1 MEKRKVLYEKKYI
14 TIISIMIII
23 LVLLFAL
30 WKQYWYAPTVSQDI
44 ECLQKIIVHKYIRE
58 TQKYE
63 EIIIDDSK
71 QREHIYNL
79 MKNAKHSYF
88 IHYIDDDCGA
98 DEQYYI
104 YFIYTDG
111 ADRFRIIARN
121 DNRWHRAIYDEKGMI
136 KAYLEIIC
144 DELTQYLNELDM

>member
-1 MEKRKVLYEKKYI
+1 MKKRYI
-14 TIISIMIII
+14 TIISIIMII

-30 WKQYWYAPTVSQDI
+30 WRQYWYAPTVSQDI
-44 ECLQKIIVHKYIRE
+44 ECLQEIIVHKYIRE

-98 DEQYYI
+98 DEKYYMK
-104 YFIYTDG
+104 FIYTEGD
-111 ADRFRIIARN
+111 DWFTIVARN
-121 DNRWHRAIYDEKGMI
+121 DNKWHRAIPDEKGMT
-136 KAYLEIIC
+136 KAYLEIRC
-144 DELTQYLNELDM
+144 DELTR

>member
-1 MEKRKVLYEKKYI
+1 MKKKYI
-14 TIISIMIII
+14 TIISIMLIIF
-23 LVLLFAL
+23 VLLFAL
-30 WKQYWYAPTVSQDI
+30 WRQYWYAPTVSQDI
-44 ECLQKIIVHKYIRE
+44 ECLQEIIVYKYIRE

-63 EIIIDDSK
+63 KIIIDDSK

-88 IHYIDDDCGA
+88 IYYIDDDCGA
-98 DEQYYI
+98 DEQYHI
-104 YFIYTDG
+104 EFIYTDG

-121 DNRWHRAIYDEKGMI
+121 DNRWHRAVCDEKGMI
-136 KAYLEIIC
+136 KAYLEIRC

>member
-1 MEKRKVLYEKKYI
+1 MKKI
-14 TIISIMIII
+14 HKTIISII
-23 LVLLFAL
+23 LIFIVLLFAL
-30 WKQYWYAPTVSQDI
+30 WRQYWYAPTVSQDI
-44 ECLQKIIVHKYIRE
+44 ECLQEIIVHKYIRE

-98 DEQYYI
+98 DEQYYME
-104 YFIYTDG
+104 FIYTDD
-111 ADRFRIIARN
+111 ADWFKIVARN
-121 DNRWHRAIYDEKGMI
+121 DNRWHRAIYDEKGI
-136 KAYLEIIC
+136 TKAYLEIRC
-144 DELTQYLNELDM
+144 DELTQYLNELTR

>member
-1 MEKRKVLYEKKYI
+1 MKKKYI
-14 TIISIMIII
+14 VLISSMLIIF
-23 LVLLFAL
+23 VLLFAL

-71 QREHIYNL
+71 QREYIYNL

-121 DNRWHRAIYDEKGMI
+121 DNRWHRAIYDEKGII

-144 DELTQYLNELDM
+144 DELTQYLDELDM

>member
-1 MEKRKVLYEKKYI
+1 
-14 TIISIMIII
+14 MIII

-30 WKQYWYAPTVSQDI
+30 WRQYWYAPTVSQDI
-44 ECLQKIIVHKYIRE
+44 ECLQEIIVHKYIRE

-63 EIIIDDSK
+63 EIIIVDSK

-79 MKNAKHSYF
+79 IKNAKHSYF
-88 IHYIDDDCGA
+88 IYYIDDDCGA
-98 DEQYYI
+98 DEQYHI
-104 YFIYTDG
+104 EFIYTDG

-121 DNRWHRAIYDEKGMI
+121 DNRWHRSVCDENGMI
-136 KAYLEIIC
+136 KAYLEIMC

>member
-1 MEKRKVLYEKKYI
+1 MKKI
-14 TIISIMIII
+14 HKTIISII
-23 LVLLFAL
+23 LIFIVLLFAL
-30 WKQYWYAPTVSQDI
+30 WRQYWYAPTVSQDI
-44 ECLQKIIVHKYIRE
+44 ECLQEIIVHKYIRE

-98 DEQYYI
+98 DEQYYME
-104 YFIYTDG
+104 FIYTDG
-111 ADRFRIIARN
+111 ADWFNIVARN
-121 DNRWHRAIYDEKGMI
+121 DNRWHRAIPDENGI
-136 KAYLEIIC
+136 TKAYLEIRC
-144 DELTQYLNELDM
+144 DELTQYLNELTR